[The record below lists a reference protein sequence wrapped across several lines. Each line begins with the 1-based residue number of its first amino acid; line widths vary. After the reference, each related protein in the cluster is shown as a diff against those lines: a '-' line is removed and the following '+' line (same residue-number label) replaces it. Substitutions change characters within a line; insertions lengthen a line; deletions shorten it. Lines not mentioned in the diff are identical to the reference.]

1 MRRFAMRMSLSLI
14 RLSLA
19 ALLVLAPSIP
29 ALAQEA
35 WPSRPVRV
43 VIPFLA
49 GGGGDAVGRA
59 VAQAMTER
67 FGRPFVADNRPG
79 GASSLGTELVARSA
93 PDGYTLLIVG
103 PNHATNPHLMPRLA
117 FDTVRDF
124 APVSLLTTAPYVLV
138 ANPALPARGLQDL
151 LTLARAR
158 PGELTFGSAGNGT
171 AGHLAMEMIKAA
183 TSVDMQHVP
192 YRGSPPVLVDIM
204 AGRISVA
211 LDNVLSS
218 SGGIAEGRMRA
229 LAVTGAQRSTR
240 LPDVPTIAEQ
250 GLPGFDVTVW
260 QGALFPT
267 GTPPAIVNRLS
278 TEIAAAM
285 RDPVLRNRLAEIGV
299 DALGSTPEE
308 FRVFIDA
315 ELARWGEVIRRTGT
329 RLD

>member
-1 MRRFAMRMSLSLI
+1 MRILATMI
-14 RLSLA
+14 RRALC
-19 ALLVLAPSIP
+19 ALLLLGAAAP
-29 ALAQEA
+29 AVAQDA

-67 FGRPFVADNRPG
+67 LGRPFVADNRPG
-79 GASSLGTELVARSA
+79 GASSLGTELVARAA
-93 PDGYTLLIVG
+93 PDGYTLLIAG
-103 PNHATNPHLMPRLA
+103 PNHATNPHLMRLA

-138 ANPALPARGLQDL
+138 ANPQLPARGLQDL
-151 LTLARAR
+151 LALARQR

-183 TSVDMQHVP
+183 TGVDMQHVP

-229 LAVTGAQRSTR
+229 LAVTGARRSAR
-240 LPDVPTIAEQ
+240 LPDVPTVAEQ

-260 QGALFPT
+260 QGALFPA
-267 GTPPAIVNRLS
+267 GTPQPIVDRLS
-278 TEIAAAM
+278 AEIAAAM
-285 RDPVLRNRLAEIGV
+285 REPALRNRLAEIGV
-299 DALGSTPEE
+299 DALGSTPDE
-308 FRVFIDA
+308 FRAFIDA
-315 ELARWGEVIRRTGT
+315 ELARWGEVVRRTGT

>member
-1 MRRFAMRMSLSLI
+1 MRRLRDILLPLVAAVLSFG
-14 RLSLA
+14 
-19 ALLVLAPSIP
+19 PP
-29 ALAQEA
+29 AQAQDA

-59 VAQAMTER
+59 VAQVLTER
-67 FGRPFVADNRPG
+67 LGRPFVADNRPG
-79 GASSLGTELVARSA
+79 GASSLGTELVARAA

-103 PNHATNPHLMPRLA
+103 PNHATNPHLMRLS
-117 FDTVRDF
+117 FDTVRDL
-124 APVSLLTTAPYVLV
+124 APVSLLSTAPYVLI
-138 ANPALPARGLQDL
+138 AAPDLPVTGLHDL
-151 LTLARAR
+151 LALARR
-158 PGELTFGSAGNGT
+158 QPGALSYGSAGNGT

-183 TSVDMQHVP
+183 TGVDIVHVP

-204 AGRISVA
+204 AGRIAMA

-218 SGGIAEGRMRA
+218 SPGIAAGRMRA
-229 LAVTGAQRSTR
+229 LAVTGAARSAR

-260 QGALFPT
+260 QGALFPA

-278 TEIAAAM
+278 AEIAAAM
-285 RDPVLRNRLAEIGV
+285 REPALRSRLSEIGV

-315 ELARWGEVIRRTGT
+315 ELARWGDVIRRTGT
-329 RLD
+329 RLTD